1 MKRIAFNLTMALLLC
16 LLVLPSCLTS
26 LHPLYTSKTLI
37 QRRELAANRWK
48 DKEGVTWTFKTRDQ
62 SKLYELVCQ
71 KKNNYMEFEVGLV
84 KLGDHYFLDLK
95 NQGAPYQMLNGK
107 KVEGPE
113 APTLL
118 AFNIEGHNFYRIAF
132 KDKKLQVMSFDDEY
146 LQELF
151 KQRKVRIKHEVLDK
165 GSSTDMT
172 VLTASSTELQ
182 QFMLK
187 YGGDNK
193 LFNTEETLYLTALAK

>member
-1 MKRIAFNLTMALLLC
+1 MKKVSLILIQALLLS

-37 QRRELAANRWK
+37 QRKELTANRWK
-48 DKEGVTWTFKTRDQ
+48 DKEGVIWTFKTRDQ

-71 KKNNYMEFEVGLV
+71 KKNNYMEFEAGLV

-132 KDKKLQVMSFDDEY
+132 KDKKLSVVAFDNEH
-146 LQELF
+146 LKALF
-151 KQRKVRIKHEVLDK
+151 KQRKVRIKHEVLGK
-165 GSSTDMT
+165 ESTDMT
-172 VLTASSTELQ
+172 VLTASSEELQ
-182 QFMLK
+182 QFLLK
-187 YGGDNK
+187 YGTDNK
-193 LFNTEETLYLTALAK
+193 LFNKEEALYLTALTK